1 MQAAPR
7 TVVAFHYNLLDS
19 DNHTIETTR
28 DGEPSLCLLGT
39 NNVLP
44 GLEQAML
51 GKSVGD
57 VFSVTLTPER
67 AYGLRDEKRKERI
80 SLKYLK
86 HEGKLLPGKI
96 VRINS
101 NQGVKTATVIKVG
114 KFNADLDLNHPLAGQ
129 TITFEV
135 EIMDVRAA
143 SQEEI
148 EHGHAHGVGG
158 HQH

>member
-1 MQAAPR
+1 MQVAPQ
-7 TVVAFHYNLLDS
+7 TVVSFHYNLIDS
-19 DNHTIETTR
+19 EGHAIETTR
-28 DGEPSLCLLGT
+28 DGEPTLCLLGA
-39 NNVLP
+39 NNMLP

-67 AYGLRDEKRKERI
+67 AYGLRDENRKDRI

-86 HEGKLLPGKI
+86 HEGKLIPGKI

-101 NQGVKTATVIKVG
+101 NDGVKTATIIKVG
-114 KFNADLDLNHPLAGQ
+114 KFNADVDLNHPLAGQ
-129 TITFEV
+129 HITFEV
-135 EIMDVRAA
+135 EIMAIRPAA
-143 SQEEI
+143 QEEI
-148 EHGHAHGVGG
+148 DHGHAHGVGG